1 MTEKR
6 CARENDGL
14 AWTSSL
20 LCFLERQLTSI
31 RSERKHPLRTRILFL
46 EFLSGALK
54 IPVKPLSEPEIANH
68 HRSHHISRS
77 QRLTLH
83 LAQFSGPAQ
92 RRGGSFWQELES

>member
-20 LCFLERQLTSI
+20 LCFAERQLASI

-46 EFLSGALK
+46 KFLSGALK
-54 IPVKPLSEPEIANH
+54 IPVKPLPEPEIANH
-68 HRSHHISRS
+68 HRSHHINPS
-77 QRLTLH
+77 
-83 LAQFSGPAQ
+83 
-92 RRGGSFWQELES
+92 